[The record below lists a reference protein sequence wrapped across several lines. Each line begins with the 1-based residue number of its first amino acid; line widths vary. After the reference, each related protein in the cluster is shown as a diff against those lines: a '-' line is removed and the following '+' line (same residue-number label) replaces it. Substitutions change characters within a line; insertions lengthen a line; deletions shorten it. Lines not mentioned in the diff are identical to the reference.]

1 MQSQICFM
9 AFLQA
14 TVYFKTP
21 TQHPGENNSVKQ
33 FLQQKCMERL
43 DPPPVSCFKSAR
55 VSPAKSKNLLP
66 SVDIWVLFRLFP
78 QPCSHSPYIGKTAPT
93 KPPWSQGNLFLS
105 SAFCHLRQLVLSPAY
120 LFFAVGCQ
128 SCEEGSSIQLH
139 WLQKAWTL
147 LGGRQ

>member
-1 MQSQICFM
+1 MVFTCATKAHSLQGASLMQSQICFM

-21 TQHPGENNSVKQ
+21 TQHPGKNNSVKQ

-43 DPPPVSCFKSAR
+43 DPPPVSCFRSAR

-93 KPPWSQGNLFLS
+93 KPPWSQWQPFPFFSLLPSKAACTVFSLFIL
-105 SAFCHLRQLVLSPAY
+105 CCWMPVL
-120 LFFAVGCQ
+120 
-128 SCEEGSSIQLH
+128 
-139 WLQKAWTL
+139 
-147 LGGRQ
+147 